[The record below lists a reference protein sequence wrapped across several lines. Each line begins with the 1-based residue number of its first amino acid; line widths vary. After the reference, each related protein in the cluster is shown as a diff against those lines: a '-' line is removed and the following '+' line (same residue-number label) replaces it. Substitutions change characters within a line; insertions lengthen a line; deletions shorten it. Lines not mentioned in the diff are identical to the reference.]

1 MLGYQHVGEFYGRES
16 VKLSVTNGH
25 GEVPSK
31 VNCDCFKVELMYL
44 IDRLWI
50 YCVGCQKSMRYDSFS
65 RGVLSLPR
73 AYLLFNAYREFKS
86 GTSGCFF
93 TSVMHILF
101 ITKGTNV

>member
-1 MLGYQHVGEFYGRES
+1 MDGSFGCWIIHVGEFYGRES

-50 YCVGCQKSMRYDSFS
+50 YCVG
-65 RGVLSLPR
+65 
-73 AYLLFNAYREFKS
+73 
-86 GTSGCFF
+86 
-93 TSVMHILF
+93 
-101 ITKGTNV
+101 